1 MNRWIAACCVL
12 IGVASC
18 TARYSLA
25 LEQPPM
31 SPSQQAREQQLH
43 EAARLQGEVKQDCA
57 AKTISD
63 HWVMCISAGQVERMR
78 REKK

>member
-43 EAARLQGEVKQDCA
+43 EAARLQGQPKQDCVW
-57 AKTISD
+57 ISPR
-63 HWVMCISAGQVERMR
+63 MCVSEAELKR
-78 REKK
+78 REAE